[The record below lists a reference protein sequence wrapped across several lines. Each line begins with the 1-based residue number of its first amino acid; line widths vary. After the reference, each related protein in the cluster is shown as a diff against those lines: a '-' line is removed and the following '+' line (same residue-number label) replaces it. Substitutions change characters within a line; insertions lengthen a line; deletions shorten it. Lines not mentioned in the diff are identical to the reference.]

1 MGNISL
7 ASVTQPMIVKY
18 VETSHNG
25 IQSQT
30 LSRYAIGYV
39 LRGTKY
45 IYDGDQRV
53 CLTRGDLFYLGIGH
67 HYTEEIP
74 ENGQPFEQIMVYYTP
89 TELQRIL
96 MHLNITY
103 GMDIT
108 NDHRCKECSSRSYVA
123 MTGWSSIRNFFT
135 NMNNYLREEP
145 SSHDETVENIKMTEL
160 IYMIVSHEDSCLKSK
175 ILSNIDTVKENFE
188 QIVYEHIFQNVSIE
202 ELACKTNRSLTSF
215 KKEFRRIFAIPPH
228 KWFIRQRLM
237 QARLL
242 LISTSLSVSEIG
254 VECTFP
260 NTSHFIKLFK
270 KEYGMTPAAYRSRHV
285 ESAHKGDASATALT
299 PTTKTNTAATTPVA
313 ATAGV
318 TATTAATA
326 GSVPEPIESSLRR
339 AL

>member
-1 MGNISL
+1 
-7 ASVTQPMIVKY
+7 MIVKY

-53 CLTRGDLFYLGIGH
+53 RLARGDLFYLGIGH
-67 HYTEEIP
+67 HYTEDVP
-74 ENGQPFEQIMVYYTP
+74 ENGQPFEQILVYYTP
-89 TELQRIL
+89 DELQRIL

-103 GMDIT
+103 GMDIA
-108 NDHRCKECSSRSYVA
+108 NDHHCTECTSRSYVT
-123 MTGWSSIRNFFT
+123 MPGWSSIRNFFVNT
-135 NMNNYLREEP
+135 NNYLRDEHFH
-145 SSHDETVENIKMTEL
+145 HDETVENIKMTEL

-188 QIVYEHIFQNVSIE
+188 QIVYNHIFKNISIE
-202 ELACKTNRSLTSF
+202 ELARATNRSLTAF

-237 QARLL
+237 HARLL

-254 VECTFP
+254 GECTFP

-270 KEYGMTPAAYRSRHV
+270 KEYGMTPAAYRGRHQEAAV
-285 ESAHKGDASATALT
+285 AL
-299 PTTKTNTAATTPVA
+299 AAPAVA
-313 ATAGV
+313 
-318 TATTAATA
+318 
-326 GSVPEPIESSLRR
+326 ELRQ
-339 AL
+339 AQ